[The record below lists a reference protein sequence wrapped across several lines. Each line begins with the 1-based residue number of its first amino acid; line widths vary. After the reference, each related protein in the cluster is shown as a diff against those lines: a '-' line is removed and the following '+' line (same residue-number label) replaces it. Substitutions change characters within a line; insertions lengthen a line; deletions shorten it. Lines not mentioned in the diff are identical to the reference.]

1 MSSWPEPVAE
11 PALHGPAGE
20 FVQLIEPHTE
30 ADPIALLVQFLVSF
44 GVAAGRHAHLRI
56 EASHH
61 YPNEFCVLVGASGKG
76 RKGSSWDHVEAL
88 LAAADPEFV
97 SGRLV
102 SGLSSGEGLIAE
114 VRDPLDEND
123 TAAPADKRLLVLE
136 PEFAQVM
143 KVLAREG
150 NTLSPVV
157 RNGWDSKRLQAL
169 VRNAP
174 LRASSAHVGIVA
186 HITKDELLRYLNAT
200 ALANGFFNRFLLA
213 AVRRSKLLP
222 FGGSLADQ
230 DLDRLKRTIAAALAH
245 ARSCG
250 ELSFDAQAR
259 ERYSDIYEQLSAPQP
274 GMFGAATG
282 RAEAHTIR
290 LALIYALLDRSQAI
304 TQAHLDAALA
314 LWRYVRDSTR
324 WVFGDSLGDPTA
336 DDIWALA
343 QERANGDSRTEVR
356 DLFSRNKKARE
367 IDRALTALVDAGRL
381 RRHHGHD
388 GTGPPP
394 RSGSHCS
401 KPADRNFRRFGRTS
415 SARQTTTRPPTSMT
429 CPARQ
434 TPANTGCNHTNP
446 T

>member
-1 MSSWPEPVAE
+1 MSDWPQPLAE
-11 PALHGPAGE
+11 AALHGPAGE
-20 FVQLIEPHTE
+20 FVSLVEPHTE
-30 ADPIALLVQFLVSF
+30 ADPVALLIQFLVCF

-56 EASHH
+56 EASRH

-76 RKGSSWDHVEAL
+76 RKGSSWDHVQAPL
-88 LAAADPEFV
+88 GAADPDFV
-97 SGRLV
+97 AGRLV

-114 VRDPLDEND
+114 VRDPLEAID
-123 TAAPADKRLLVLE
+123 TTAPADKRLLVLE

-157 RNGWDSKRLQAL
+157 RNSWDSKPLQSL

-174 LRASSAHVGIVA
+174 LRASAAHVGIVA

-200 ALANGFFNRFLLA
+200 ELANGFFNRFLLI

-222 FGGSLADQ
+222 FGGTLTDTE
-230 DLDRLKRTIAAALAH
+230 LDRLKAKLAVSLAH
-245 ARSCG
+245 ARICG
-250 ELSFDAQAR
+250 QVNFDQQAR
-259 ERYSDIYEQLSAPQP
+259 ERYSEIYEQLSAAHP

-290 LALIYALLDRSQAI
+290 LALIYALLDSSPTI
-304 TQAHLDAALA
+304 TLPHLQAALA
-314 LWRYVRDSTR
+314 VWRYARDSTH

-343 QERANGDSRTEVR
+343 KERARGVSRTEVR

-367 IDRALTALVDAGRL
+367 IDRAIAALVDAGRL
-381 RRHHGHD
+381 QRYDRT
-388 GTGPPP
+388 TG
-394 RSGSHCS
+394 R
-401 KPADRNFRRFGRTS
+401 PAEIWIPS
-415 SARQTTTRPPTSMT
+415 IQT
-429 CPARQ
+429 A
-434 TPANTGCNHTNP
+434 
-446 T
+446 

>member
-1 MSSWPEPVAE
+1 MSEWPAPVAE
-11 PALHGPAGE
+11 QALHGPAGE
-20 FVQLIEPHTE
+20 FVRLIEPHTE
-30 ADPIALLVQFLVSF
+30 ADPIALLIQLLVAF

-56 EASHH
+56 EASRH

-76 RKGSSWDHVEAL
+76 RKGSSWDHVEHL
-88 LAAADPEFV
+88 LAAADPDFT

-114 VRDPLDEND
+114 VRDPLDDRD
-123 TAAPADKRLLVLE
+123 TAAPADKRLLVME

-157 RNGWDSKRLQAL
+157 RNGWDSKRLQSL

-174 LRASSAHVGIVA
+174 LRASAAHVGIVA

-200 ALANGFFNRFLLA
+200 ELANGFFNRFLLV
-213 AVRRSKLLP
+213 AVKRSKLLP
-222 FGGSLADQ
+222 FGGHLAGTELNQLKDQ
-230 DLDRLKRTIAAALAH
+230 ITGALRH
-245 ARSCG
+245 ARTRG
-250 ELSFDAQAR
+250 ELTFDPEAR
-259 ERYSDIYEQLSAPQP
+259 ERYSQIYERLSAAQP

-290 LALIYALLDRSQAI
+290 LALIYALLDSSPTISRP
-304 TQAHLDAALA
+304 HLDAALA
-314 LWRYVRDSTR
+314 LWRYARDSTH

-343 QERANGDSRTEVR
+343 RGRAHGISRTEVR

-367 IDRALTALVDAGRL
+367 IDRALTTLVDAGRL
-381 RRHHGHD
+381 QRTRGHD
-388 GTGPPP
+388 RTTG
-394 RSGSHCS
+394 R
-401 KPADRNFRRFGRTS
+401 PAEIWIPLT
-415 SARQTTTRPPTSMT
+415 QTT
-429 CPARQ
+429 
-434 TPANTGCNHTNP
+434 
-446 T
+446 

>member
-1 MSSWPEPVAE
+1 MSDWPAPITAH
-11 PALHGPAGE
+11 ALHGPAGE
-20 FVQLIEPHTE
+20 FVRLVEPHTE
-30 ADPIALLVQFLVSF
+30 ADPIALLIQLLVAF

-56 EASHH
+56 EASRH

-76 RKGSSWDHVEAL
+76 RKGSSWDHVEHL
-88 LAAADPEFV
+88 LSPADPDFT

-114 VRDPLDEND
+114 VRDPLDHND
-123 TAAPADKRLLVLE
+123 TTAPTDKRLLVLE

-157 RNGWDSKRLQAL
+157 RNSWDSKRLQSL

-174 LRASSAHVGIVA
+174 LRAGSAHVGVVA

-200 ALANGFFNRFLLA
+200 ELANGFFNRFLLV

-222 FGGSLADQ
+222 FGGSLADTN
-230 DLDRLKRTIAAALAH
+230 LDRLKHQLTNALHH
-245 ARSCG
+245 AGTCG
-250 ELSFDAQAR
+250 ELTFDAEAR
-259 ERYSDIYEQLSAPQP
+259 ERYSEIYEHLSAPHP

-290 LALIYALLDRSQAI
+290 LALIYALLDSSTQI
-304 TQAHLDAALA
+304 TRPHLDAALA
-314 LWRYVRDSTR
+314 LWRYTRDSTH

-343 QERANGDSRTEVR
+343 KERAHGISRTEVR

-367 IDRALTALVDAGRL
+367 IDRALTALVDAGHLQRT
-381 RRHHGHD
+381 RGHD
-388 GTGPPP
+388 HTTGRPAEIWIP
-394 RSGSHCS
+394 R
-401 KPADRNFRRFGRTS
+401 
-415 SARQTTTRPPTSMT
+415 RQT
-429 CPARQ
+429 A
-434 TPANTGCNHTNP
+434 
-446 T
+446 

>member
-1 MSSWPEPVAE
+1 MSGWLTTVGE
-11 PALHGPAGE
+11 PAFHGPAGE
-20 FVQLIEPHTE
+20 FVELVEPHTE
-30 ADPIALLVQFLVSF
+30 ADPIALLIQFLVAF

-88 LAAADPEFV
+88 LAAADPEFAA
-97 SGRLV
+97 GRLV

-114 VRDPLDEND
+114 VRDPLDQTD
-123 TAAPADKRLLVLE
+123 TTAPADKRLLVLE

-157 RNGWDSKRLQAL
+157 RNSWDGKRLQSL

-174 LRASSAHVGIVA
+174 LRASAAHVGIVA

-200 ALANGFFNRFLLA
+200 ELANGFFNRFLVV

-222 FGGSLADQ
+222 FGGTLADAE
-230 DLDRLKRTIAAALAH
+230 LNRLKATLATALAH
-245 ARSCG
+245 ARNCG
-250 ELSFDAQAR
+250 QLTFDAGAR
-259 ERYSDIYEQLSAPQP
+259 ECYSTVYEQLSAPQP
-274 GMFGAATG
+274 GLFGAATG

-290 LALIYALLDRSQAI
+290 LALIYALLDSSPTIGRP
-304 TQAHLDAALA
+304 HLDAALA
-314 LWRYVRDSTR
+314 LWRYARDSTR

-343 QERANGDSRTEVR
+343 KERDHGISRTEVR

-367 IDRALTALVDAGRL
+367 IDRALAALVDAGRL
-381 RRHHGHD
+381 QRRQSSD
-388 GTGPPP
+388 GNG
-394 RSGSHCS
+394 R
-401 KPADRNFRRFGRTS
+401 PAEIWVPL
-415 SARQTTTRPPTSMT
+415 RQ
-429 CPARQ
+429 A
-434 TPANTGCNHTNP
+434 A
-446 T
+446 